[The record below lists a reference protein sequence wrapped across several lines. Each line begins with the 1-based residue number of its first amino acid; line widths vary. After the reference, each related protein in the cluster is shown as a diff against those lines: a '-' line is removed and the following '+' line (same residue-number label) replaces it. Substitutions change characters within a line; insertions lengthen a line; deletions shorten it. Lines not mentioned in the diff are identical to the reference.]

1 MPSYDLIIKNACILT
16 MNNNLEVIDSGY
28 LAINGHKITAI
39 GHGSLPDDFH
49 AAKTIDANGNLV
61 LPGFVNTHTHAAM
74 TIFRGYA
81 DDLPLMEWL
90 TGYIWPAENRYI
102 NAETVHLGSLLACVE
117 MIKSGITCF
126 NDMYFYEG
134 EVAEAA
140 KKSGMRALI
149 GEAFLDVPVPIVKIS
164 ADYHLH
170 LIDKYKNDSLIHSVA
185 VAHAPYSCSK
195 EVLLYC
201 KELADKHKIPF
212 TIHLSE
218 SQFEYDKFLAETGLS
233 PVEYLDSLGV
243 LDRNTV
249 AVHAVCLS
257 EKDIEIIAKRGI
269 GISHNPK
276 SNLKLANGFSP
287 VSQLLKAGVKIGLG
301 TDGAASNNNL
311 NMYEEIGFTA
321 RMHKGFTKN
330 PTVLNAREVL
340 RMATIGG
347 AEVLGLAEKT
357 GSLEIGKLADL
368 QIVNI
373 HKPHLTP
380 MYNPYSHLAY
390 AVQAADVDTV
400 IINGHIVMEN
410 RKILTVDENQI
421 MQQVK
426 NLANLIKTGS

>member
-1 MPSYDLIIKNACILT
+1 MSSYDIIIKNACIVT
-16 MNNNLEVIDSGY
+16 MNKALEIIESGY
-28 LAINGHKITAI
+28 LAIKGHKIAVV
-39 GHGSLPDDFH
+39 GHGAVPKDFI
-49 AAKTIDANGNLV
+49 ATKVLNACNNLV

-102 NAETVHLGSLLACVE
+102 NAETVHLGSTLACIE

-126 NDMYFYEG
+126 NDMYFFEG

-140 KKSGMRALI
+140 KKCGMRALI
-149 GEAFLDVPVPIVKIS
+149 GEAFLDIPVPIVKVS

-170 LIDKYKNDSLIHSVA
+170 LIDKYKNDALIHSVA

-201 KELADKHKIPF
+201 KELADKRSIPF

-218 SQFEYDKFLAETGLS
+218 SQFEVDKFKTETGMS

-243 LDRNTV
+243 LDHNTV
-249 AVHAVCLS
+249 AVHAVYLT
-257 EKDIEIIAKRGI
+257 EKDIEIVAKRCV

-287 VSQLLKAGVKIGLG
+287 IPDLLKAGVKVGLG

-321 RMHKGFTKN
+321 RMHKGFTQN
-330 PTVLNAREVL
+330 PTVVSAAEVVK
-340 RMATIGG
+340 MATIGG
-347 AEVLGLAEKT
+347 AEVLGLSDKT
-357 GSLEIGKLADL
+357 GSLEVGKLADL
-368 QIVNI
+368 QIVDI

-380 MYNPYSHLAY
+380 MYNPFSHLAY
-390 AVQAADVDTV
+390 AVQAADVEAV
-400 IINGHIVMEN
+400 IINGHLVMEN

-421 MQQVK
+421 MQQV
-426 NLANLIKTGS
+426 NDLAHRIQTAK